1 MSEKNG
7 VEARLQDGLV
17 AVSQTR
23 GHTVIADEPIED
35 GGTDTA
41 MTPTELLLS
50 SLASCK
56 LITMR
61 LVANR
66 KNWNTEGMHIFL
78 DLDEE
83 TNTIHQTIRF
93 PEHLTD
99 EQKEKLTQ
107 ISHKCPVSKL
117 VTGTLHITDTL

>member
-7 VEARLQDGLV
+7 VEAHLQDGLV
-17 AVSQTR
+17 AISQTR

-35 GGTDTA
+35 GGTDAA
-41 MTPTELLLS
+41 MTPTEMLLS

-66 KNWNTEGMHIFL
+66 KNWNTEGMRIFL
-78 DLDEE
+78 ELNKE

-99 EQKEKLTQ
+99 EQREKLTL